1 MNQQVVDRIFLAMLG
16 LLLSACAPA
25 FVRTS
30 SLVGAAVVANST
42 AIVFSLVLLGL
53 QAFRTWMW
61 YVLAIR
67 RRESFCLRVYGRPM
81 SAEERDRFDGA
92 YWSD

>member
-30 SLVGAAVVANST
+30 SLVGAAVVAGST
-42 AIVFSLVLLGL
+42 AIVFSSAYKRSARGCGTCWRS
-53 QAFRTWMW
+53 AG
-61 YVLAIR
+61 
-67 RRESFCLRVYGRPM
+67 GRA
-81 SAEERDRFDGA
+81 SV
-92 YWSD
+92 